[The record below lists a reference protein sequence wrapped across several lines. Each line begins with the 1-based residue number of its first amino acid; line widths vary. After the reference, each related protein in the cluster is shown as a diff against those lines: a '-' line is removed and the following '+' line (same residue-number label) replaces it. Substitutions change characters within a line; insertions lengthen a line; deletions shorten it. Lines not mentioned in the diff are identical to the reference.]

1 MMHAVLKMFV
11 LFLLFRGAFLDQNN
25 EFHQD
30 FSLGPDDIAKQQNG
44 TDLRTFEEFMNDYSD
59 IGEFNDSPKLSA
71 KSILET
77 PISG

>member
-1 MMHAVLKMFV
+1 MHAVLKMFF

-25 EFHQD
+25 EFHED

-44 TDLRTFEEFMNDYSD
+44 TDLPTFEEFMNDYYD
-59 IGEFNDSPKLSA
+59 IGEFNDSLKLSA